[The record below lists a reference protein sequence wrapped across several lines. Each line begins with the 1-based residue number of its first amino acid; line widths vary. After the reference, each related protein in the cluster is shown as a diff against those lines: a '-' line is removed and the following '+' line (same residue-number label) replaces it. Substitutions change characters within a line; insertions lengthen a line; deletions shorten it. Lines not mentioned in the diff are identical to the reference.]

1 MFMEKFCNL
10 MVYKLPLITVREDEI
25 LTIRLLKSST
35 RPLKAHYT
43 MCSGSPPMFGFDVDS
58 STLSMTTL
66 RLSPTCRQLGGMKL
80 RRLRCYIGAS
90 LVRRVG
96 PVQGRPGTSPVLP
109 DLLSYSRDTAEEIAS
124 RLGALQL

>member
-1 MFMEKFCNL
+1 MFMERFCNL

-43 MCSGSPPMFGFDVDS
+43 MCFSSPPMFGFDVDS

-80 RRLRCYIGAS
+80 RRYMGAS